1 MWTVELTVGD
11 HEQNGFVHL
20 ARWQF
25 PDEASARAF
34 IAEENAA
41 IPDGAEP
48 DHKTE
53 PFTFILDLHEG
64 WRCENMV
71 DNSRNLPMQSAM
83 RLAPNQVRNWLDER
97 PEPDSVVRLGTLLP
111 VPARACAPQWGVP

>member
-1 MWTVELTVGD
+1 MTWTVELTVGD

-25 PDEASARAF
+25 PDEDAARAF
-34 IAEENAA
+34 IAAENAA

-48 DHKTE
+48 DHLTD

-64 WRCENMV
+64 SRCENMV

-83 RLAPNQVRNWLDER
+83 RLANKQVSNWLIER
-97 PEPDSVVRLGTLLP
+97 PDPDRAARLGALL
-111 VPARACAPQWGVP
+111 RATIAA

>member
-34 IAEENAA
+34 IDAENAA

-48 DHKTE
+48 DHMTE

-64 WRCENMV
+64 VRCDNMV

-83 RLAPNQVRNWLDER
+83 RLAPDQVRAWLDER
-97 PEPDSVVRLGTLLP
+97 PEPDSVSRLGILLST
-111 VPARACAPQWGVP
+111 PALAA

>member
-25 PDEASARAF
+25 SDELTARAF
-34 IAEENAA
+34 IAAENAA

-48 DHKTE
+48 DHKTDA
-53 PFTFILDLHEG
+53 FTFILDLHEG
-64 WRCENMV
+64 VRCENMV

-83 RLAPNQVRNWLDER
+83 RLAPEQVQAWLDER
-97 PEPDSVVRLGTLLP
+97 PEPDSVVRLGALLP
-111 VPARACAPQWGVP
+111 TPRIITANAHG